1 MRRIAMLLVFALGSM
16 IPLVAQQD
24 NNATQDKGGGA
35 KKEMTGTLCNAANVV
50 ENAGKATC
58 DETKGGGSDEMVF
71 IDDQGRAT
79 TIANPEKMK
88 GMSGQKVKVNCEMK
102 LVDGQNKMW
111 IYDLQHIP
119 AGM

>member
-1 MRRIAMLLVFALGSM
+1 MRKIAILMVFLLGSM

-24 NNATQDKGGGA
+24 NGAQDKSA

-50 ENAGKATC
+50 ETAGKATC
-58 DETKGGGSDEMVF
+58 DPTKGGGSDDMVF
-71 IDDQGRAT
+71 IDEDGKAT
-79 TIANPEKMK
+79 TIANPGKMK

>member
-1 MRRIAMLLVFALGSM
+1 MKRTAGLLVLVLGSM
-16 IPLVAQQD
+16 IALHAQDQS
-24 NNATQDKGGGA
+24 QDKSM

-58 DETKGGGSDEMVF
+58 DPSKGGGSDDMVF
-71 IDDQGRAT
+71 IDDQGKAT

-102 LVDGQNKMW
+102 LIEGQNKMW
-111 IYDLQHIP
+111 IYNLEHIP
-119 AGM
+119 TGM